1 MYELIVFDLDNT
13 LAISKTVVDE
23 EMSELISK
31 LLIDKKVAVISGGNF
46 KQFEK
51 EILFPLKIDTN
62 FSNLH
67 LFPTDGAEYL
77 NWNSKEGKWQ
87 KIYQEPLTEKSK
99 IRIKDAFSK
108 VLSDIHFDT
117 KNISGELI
125 EDRGSSI
132 TFSALG
138 QNASLEDK
146 VKWDPDNKKRLEIR
160 DRLVEIIPELEIHVA
175 GTTSIDVTAKGLD
188 KAYGVRKMVEYT
200 KVSIDKMIYV
210 GDSLFPGGND
220 NPVISTGVRTISVKD
235 PEETKSIIRDII
247 NNKI

>member
-31 LLIDKKVAVISGGNF
+31 LLKKTKVAVISGGSF

-51 EILFPLKIDTN
+51 EILFPLSIETN

-77 NWNSKEGKWQ
+77 NWNKEDGKWQ

-99 IRIKDAFSK
+99 IRIKNAFTK
-108 VLSDIHFDT
+108 VLSDINFDMS
-117 KNISGELI
+117 NISGELI

-138 QNASLEDK
+138 QDATLDEK
-146 VKWDPDNKKRLEIR
+146 IKWDPDNRKRLEIK
-160 DRLVEIIPELEIHVA
+160 DRLIGIIPEFEIHVA

-188 KAYGVRKMVEYT
+188 KAYGIRKMVEYI
-200 KVSIDKMIYV
+200 KVEIDKMLYV

-220 NPVISTGVRTISVKD
+220 NPVITTGIRTISVKD
-235 PEETKSIIRDII
+235 PEETKTIIRNII